1 MTRIGWEIRVWNLS
15 MPENREFA
23 GIRQVS
29 LVALVAFAVEYGL
42 MRYYLTDGL
51 AWIALTAHVAVS
63 LALAAWWYFSSAARA
78 DIRLPMLLTVSTAAL
93 GPVGAAGTLVTVI
106 LARCYGRKA
115 LPFEEWYQSLFPD
128 TEQDE
133 NAETLNRIAD
143 AESQGSGTVS
153 AFSDV
158 LAFASLHQKQS
169 LIALIGSSFRPLFGP
184 VLKKALLDNN
194 NAIRVQAGA
203 AMNKL
208 ENSILDRTLELT
220 DRIRENPGDAK
231 GQRLLARH
239 YDDYLYSGLLD
250 SKREDEIREQA
261 LAAYR
266 YCVVRAPGDLESWL
280 AVGRLLVRGKRY
292 GEAEEWLER
301 AFEAGLSTSE
311 ASLWYMESL
320 FHLGRFEKL
329 RHLAHDRHNSF
340 GSEGGLPANALE
352 TVRLWADA

>member
-1 MTRIGWEIRVWNLS
+1 

-23 GIRQVS
+23 GIRQLS
-29 LVALVAFAVEYGL
+29 LIALVALAAECGL
-42 MRYYLTDGL
+42 MRYYLADGL

-63 LALAAWWYFSSAARA
+63 LALLAWWHLSSAARA

-93 GPVGAAGTLVTVI
+93 GPVGAAGTLVTII
-106 LARCYGRKA
+106 LARWYGRNA

-128 TEQDE
+128 TERDDNVE
-133 NAETLNRIAD
+133 MLNRIAD
-143 AESQGSGTVS
+143 AESRDGGSVS

-220 DRIRENPGDAK
+220 GRIRENPGDAEA
-231 GQRLLARH
+231 QRLLARH

-250 SKREDEIREQA
+250 SKREGEIREQA

-292 GEAEEWLER
+292 SEAAEWLEQ

-329 RHLAHDRHNSF
+329 RHLAQERHTSF

>member
-1 MTRIGWEIRVWNLS
+1 

-23 GIRQVS
+23 STRQAS
-29 LVALVAFAVEYGL
+29 AVAVAALAAECGL
-42 MRYYLTDGL
+42 MPYYLADGL
-51 AWIALTAHVAVS
+51 VWIALTAHIAIS
-63 LALAAWWYFSSAARA
+63 LALSGWWYLSSAARA
-78 DIRLPMLLTVSTAAL
+78 DIRLPMLLTVSTTAL
-93 GPVGAAGTLVTVI
+93 GPVGAAGTLVTIV
-106 LARCYGRKA
+106 LARWYGRNA

-128 TEQDE
+128 SEQDE

-143 AESQGSGTVS
+143 AESQNGGSVS
-153 AFSDV
+153 AFTDV
-158 LAFASLHQKQS
+158 LAFGSLPQKQS
-169 LIALIGSSFRPLFGP
+169 LIALIGSGFRPLFGP

-208 ENSILDRTLELT
+208 ENAILDRTLELT
-220 DRIRENPGDAK
+220 GRIRENTGDAEAH
-231 GQRLLARH
+231 RSLARH

-250 SKREDEIREQA
+250 SKRADEIREQA

-266 YCVVRAPGDLESWL
+266 YCVIQAAGDLESWL

-292 GEAEEWLER
+292 GEAAEWLER

-320 FHLGRFEKL
+320 FHLGRFDKL
-329 RHLAHDRHNSF
+329 RHLAHDRHQSF